1 MSLNLFENY
10 YLDRNFDRTGKVS
23 VVITP
28 GPGVFEVDREL
39 TFITKQRTI
48 DCGVGS
54 DLVCMGEQPLHAVPL
69 FKFRSRNVQSS
80 VEVGDDYNIPHW
92 MNHSFYTSKNQ
103 IQRQQN
109 AKFVPRIKPPP
120 EFLKMMEKN
129 PPKLGDTATP
139 FRVEGSGDDGNF
151 PFVDYDEYDAQ
162 VFKLPSRTYNRS
174 LRSVSCFGLKG
185 ASAGRRLPRTFA
197 EARQMVGPRTRHVS
211 DEPVGAVRDSPS
223 KKANMSS
230 SAIAIPA
237 THSTMEDMSYSVGCY
252 PIRERCMS
260 RESFESSGSE
270 DTSYQRPV
278 VGSAGSPIGHS
289 RLGGGYHL
297 KRALI
302 NPFAPSRLQFKM
314 TSNRRR
320 WVHALPT
327 DAKGATVQ
335 PHHVQMSMSSG
346 SQEADDYM
354 RSTPTPEVVQAAQL
368 AVEARR
374 HKSSI
379 SHGGLSEAEGVE
391 AEVVSAAV
399 LRSVSSTNS
408 TGSRP
413 SSSAELGLQRSL
425 SSMQRL
431 FHKGE
436 KYIPWAQ
443 TGEQAWNPDLTT
455 GWDWRPLDQ
464 REASAIESRLV
475 KPIFTPTFES
485 DNFCSGI
492 SVDWKSLTVP
502 ASLPITT
509 DYFPDERSLKYDYV
523 LADYSLLP
531 DDVNADYWMS
541 PPDDKNLSFYRRSP
555 LTTLE
560 VFRELISQF
569 GTGSSQQSSHG
580 FQWIISKKHASKVQ
594 AAASA
599 SKPQY
604 QHTKGLIRARDREPE
619 EEYYLSIGRI
629 FHKLKLRGPT
639 ITVTRYWPRFRA
651 KASTTPAQLLQY
663 RYRFQA
669 PDSYCYDSSS
679 TEFFN
684 ECLETYNWNYL
695 DQYICTRGES
705 DYGLTESLKYWRS
718 RYFLLP
724 SFNAATKKINE
735 GQSTRCDIYEE
746 KSASEL
752 KQQIANFV
760 RFLEIINKLK
770 RSPQARRS
778 KGQQGLPSNCFIS
791 AEAVIWCQQSI
802 AGVQS
807 IAQATQLMQRLI
819 DEGMILHASGN
830 PRHKFIYGFYLYY
843 VTQSKG
849 KPDFQ
854 GHLIVPGSTY
864 NTLFQNEWLEVSFLP
879 GAADDEGGDVEKAEK
894 VDKFYLPSPS
904 ASPPRGDSVLLM
916 SPTVVDDWRDQTG
929 LSKQGWGQQSATL
942 LHKYVNVDVNAAGK
956 SERQEW
962 ATARYNAY
970 YSPLCAFELQ
980 LQWMVATGCVLGDLL
995 LVTVSTEVQ
1004 YSAVLSSDSIHC
1016 GGEIPVDPFALP
1028 NCVNSDPLR
1037 GPIFVPLAIS
1047 TVDEGDSIFSD
1058 CAEETKQDRLLR
1070 IQDAIL
1076 KRYGFV
1082 PITVT
1087 LPVTARPQP
1096 SLSLPSFLSKME
1108 VADYKHQYVHC
1119 TVGMFVL
1126 IPELKASPNSSPA
1139 ASASIRHPPS
1149 PTVTSYLSK
1158 RSSSDLHKDYI
1169 ARQHS
1174 NRKFESNDRIGFL
1187 WSWNYM
1193 SSKRWRSANTGFED
1207 FQDKML
1213 ADFREFCQNK
1223 DNRLDDFLKE
1233 GGFRF

>member
-1 MSLNLFENY
+1 
-10 YLDRNFDRTGKVS
+10 
-23 VVITP
+23 
-28 GPGVFEVDREL
+28 
-39 TFITKQRTI
+39 
-48 DCGVGS
+48 
-54 DLVCMGEQPLHAVPL
+54 
-69 FKFRSRNVQSS
+69 
-80 VEVGDDYNIPHW
+80 
-92 MNHSFYTSKNQ
+92 
-103 IQRQQN
+103 
-109 AKFVPRIKPPP
+109 
-120 EFLKMMEKN
+120 
-129 PPKLGDTATP
+129 
-139 FRVEGSGDDGNF
+139 
-151 PFVDYDEYDAQ
+151 
-162 VFKLPSRTYNRS
+162 
-174 LRSVSCFGLKG
+174 
-185 ASAGRRLPRTFA
+185 
-197 EARQMVGPRTRHVS
+197 
-211 DEPVGAVRDSPS
+211 
-223 KKANMSS
+223 
-230 SAIAIPA
+230 
-237 THSTMEDMSYSVGCY
+237 
-252 PIRERCMS
+252 
-260 RESFESSGSE
+260 
-270 DTSYQRPV
+270 
-278 VGSAGSPIGHS
+278 
-289 RLGGGYHL
+289 
-297 KRALI
+297 
-302 NPFAPSRLQFKM
+302 
-314 TSNRRR
+314 
-320 WVHALPT
+320 
-327 DAKGATVQ
+327 
-335 PHHVQMSMSSG
+335 
-346 SQEADDYM
+346 
-354 RSTPTPEVVQAAQL
+354 
-368 AVEARR
+368 
-374 HKSSI
+374 
-379 SHGGLSEAEGVE
+379 
-391 AEVVSAAV
+391 
-399 LRSVSSTNS
+399 
-408 TGSRP
+408 
-413 SSSAELGLQRSL
+413 
-425 SSMQRL
+425 MQRL

-455 GWDWRPLDQ
+455 G
-464 REASAIESRLV
+464 
-475 KPIFTPTFES
+475 
-485 DNFCSGI
+485 
-492 SVDWKSLTVP
+492 VDWKSLTVP

-531 DDVNADYWMS
+531 DDVNADYWMR
-541 PPDDKNLSFYRRSP
+541 DRKR
-555 LTTLE
+555 
-560 VFRELISQF
+560 Q
-569 GTGSSQQSSHG
+569 G

-639 ITVTRYWPRFRA
+639 ITVTRYWPRY
-651 KASTTPAQLLQY
+651 ASTTPAQLLQY

-705 DYGLTESLKYWRS
+705 DYEPQILEESLLS
-718 RYFLLP
+718 AS

-778 KGQQGLPSNCFIS
+778 KPARGWNLNGMMCDKHRLTAYNDSSGLSLIQGQQGLPSNCFIS
-791 AEAVIWCQQSI
+791 AEAVVWCQQSI

-894 VDKFYLPSPS
+894 LHMDEGELNTRSMIFSWDQKTL
-904 ASPPRGDSVLLM
+904 SVLA
-916 SPTVVDDWRDQTG
+916 
-929 LSKQGWGQQSATL
+929 ATL

-980 LQWMVATGCVLGDLL
+980 LQWMVATGCVLGDLIY
-995 LVTVSTEVQ
+995 TWARKAGT
-1004 YSAVLSSDSIHC
+1004 C
-1016 GGEIPVDPFALP
+1016 GFHLIPVPVDPFALP